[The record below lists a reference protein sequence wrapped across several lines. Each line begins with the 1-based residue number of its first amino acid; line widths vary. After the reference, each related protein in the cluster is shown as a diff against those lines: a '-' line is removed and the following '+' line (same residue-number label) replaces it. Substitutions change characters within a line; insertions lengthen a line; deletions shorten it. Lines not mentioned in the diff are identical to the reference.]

1 MLEHRQSY
9 TTFLPPLMLPHT
21 PLCFSFFWGLPVSAS
36 PTCCLSPSIFLSWL
50 FQLLPHLPRDSKEL
64 LAYSSR
70 AGPWERCGRSNSI
83 LWSHAGLR
91 KQPQLLLKRD
101 MVTYSLLISSSNP
114 RDSWP
119 GLRSPHC
126 LGGCD
131 CVFGESP
138 ISAQFQAPLCPGQG
152 PPALSLLSHLPWWE
166 AGPEGPV

>member
-1 MLEHRQSY
+1 MLEHRQNY
-9 TTFLPPLMLPHT
+9 TTFLPPLMLP
-21 PLCFSFFWGLPVSAS
+21 PFPSVFPSFGVFLSLPPQHAVSLRLYS
-36 PTCCLSPSIFLSWL
+36 SPSCSSSFLIFPETL
-50 FQLLPHLPRDSKEL
+50 KEL

-119 GLRSPHC
+119 GLRYPHC

-152 PPALSLLSHLPWWE
+152 PPALALLSHLPWWE
-166 AGPEGPV
+166 TCPEGPV